1 MIKTFLMRKFWLGT
15 ICLAFLCSS
24 VSAKNRASVRNGILD
39 LRTWNWRTDG
49 IANLTGDWEFYSN
62 KFYSPSLLKNRPPI
76 QEKKYISVPSLVNGF
91 GYATY
96 HLTVLCPPE
105 QGQLALKFLTVE
117 SAYRLFVNGK
127 ELLNVGHADT
137 TDESTIPDLRPAIVL
152 VTPENN
158 KLDIVIQVSNFQN
171 KIGGLWDFVKLGTSD
186 QIYANLITNISV
198 ELLVAGG
205 FLLATFYYLILF
217 LHFKKRYLLICFSI
231 LCFIIFIRSFVT
243 GEMPVFYILNANWE
257 FARRMEYISLYLSV
271 PVMSLFSYYLFPK
284 DFSRK
289 VLHII
294 LPVCALFVILSL
306 FASYYFFTYPVRYYQ
321 VIMLVTAFYGF
332 YVYVRA
338 ALKKRPGGFLF
349 LTSFCIFFIT
359 ILNDVLYVNLIIN
372 SIPLFYVG
380 LSIFVVTLSILIS
393 RQFTKIFSDLEV
405 ANFKL
410 SAANN
415 ELEIV
420 NSEIKEK
427 NEELKKINHE
437 LDSFV
442 HRISHDLKEPLTS
455 VLAINKVAYKESDS
469 QTSQSYLAMQ
479 EKTLT
484 RMDKR
489 VGDIIDFSKNK
500 RLQLDLKEVDFK
512 ELVENSLED
521 HAFMN
526 NAQNIK
532 KNVEVNQYE
541 KFISDPRR
549 ISVIINNLIS
559 NAIKYSNLSGG
570 HPEINIKVSVADNMA
585 TIQVSDNGLGIE
597 EQHLDKIFV
606 LFYRITSS
614 TTGSGLGLYIV
625 KETVEKL
632 KGYIT
637 INSTKGKGT
646 NIKIILPDMGH
657 EL

>member
-1 MIKTFLMRKFWLGT
+1 MIKTCFMGKFWLGT
-15 ICLAFLCSS
+15 ICFAFLCSP
-24 VSAKNRASVRNGILD
+24 VSAKNKAIVRNGILD
-39 LRTWNWRTDG
+39 LRTWNWRKDG
-49 IANLTGDWEFYSN
+49 IANLTGDWEFYWH
-62 KFYSPSLLKNRPPI
+62 KFYSPLSLNVNPAI
-76 QEKKYISVPSLVNGF
+76 QEKKYISVPSLVDGF

-96 HLTVLCPPE
+96 HLTVLCPPSQE
-105 QGQLALKFLTVE
+105 QLALKFLTVE
-117 SAYRLFVNGK
+117 SAYKLFVNGK
-127 ELLNVGHADT
+127 EILNVGHADT
-137 TDESTIPDLRPAIVL
+137 TEESTIPDLRPSIVW

-158 KLDIVIQVSNFQN
+158 QLDIVIQVANFQN
-171 KIGGLWDFVKLGTSD
+171 KVGGLWDFVTLGTRD
-186 QIYANLITNISV
+186 QIYTNLIANISV
-198 ELLVAGG
+198 ELLVAGS
-205 FLLATFYYLILF
+205 FLLATLYYLILF
-217 LHFKKRYLLICFSI
+217 LSFKKRYLLICFSI

-243 GEMPVFYILNANWE
+243 GEMPVLYVLNANWE

-271 PVMSLFSYYLFPK
+271 PVMCLFSYYLFPE

-289 VLHII
+289 ALYII
-294 LPVCALFVILSL
+294 VPVCSLFFILSL

-321 VIMLVTAFYGF
+321 VIMLLAAFYGF

-338 ALKKRPGGFLF
+338 ALKKRPGSLLF
-349 LTSFCIFFIT
+349 LAGFCIFFIT
-359 ILNDVLYVNLIIN
+359 ILNDILYVDLIIN

-380 LSIFVVTLSILIS
+380 LSVFVITLSILIS
-393 RQFTKIFSDLEV
+393 RQFTKIFSDLQV
-405 ANFKL
+405 ANSKL
-410 SAANN
+410 SSANT
-415 ELEIV
+415 ELEIM

-427 NEELKKINHE
+427 HEELKKINHE

-455 VLAINKVAYKESDS
+455 VLAITKVAYKESDS
-469 QTSQSYLAMQ
+469 QRYLAMQ
-479 EKTLT
+479 EKTLN
-484 RMDKR
+484 RMDKHIS
-489 VGDIIDFSKNK
+489 DIIDFSKNK

-512 ELVENSLED
+512 ELVESSLED
-521 HAFMN
+521 HAFLA
-526 NAQNIK
+526 NAQSIK
-532 KNVEVNQYE
+532 KNVEINQHE

-549 ISVIINNLIS
+549 INVIVNNLIS
-559 NAIKYSNLSGG
+559 NAIKYSNLSDAQ
-570 HPEINIKVSVADNMA
+570 PEINIKVSVADSMA
-585 TIQVSDNGLGIE
+585 TIQVGDNGLGIE

-637 INSTKGKGT
+637 INSKKDKGT